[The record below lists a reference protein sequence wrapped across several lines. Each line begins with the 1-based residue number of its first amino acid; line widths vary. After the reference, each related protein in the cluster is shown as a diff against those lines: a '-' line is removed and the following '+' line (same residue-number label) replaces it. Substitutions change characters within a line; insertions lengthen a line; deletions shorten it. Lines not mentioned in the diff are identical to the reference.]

1 MAGLSDT
8 FKPVNVAEEKD
19 ELGRPIN
26 RLGDTLKSTP
36 VPQAAPAAPEPTPV
50 SEEPAPV
57 QEEPVVTEPGVFKPR
72 FDREGNPLVS
82 DVDTQTEEAIPVD
95 LPPTAIEPVT
105 GLDSIDTFKPR
116 FDREGNPL
124 STEQVESNEKNAT
137 TWNFLPEGV
146 EAQTYTVDDFYTD
159 DKLIKPIL
167 AHMSDRRGSSWVKE
181 HSQEEVIDAFV
192 QERRSTS
199 SGNTVRGLAD
209 FSYIKS
215 LEGDADRVRNTAEAY
230 SIFDNAEGS
239 FSKSSSWSNLG
250 QAVVD
255 YTQGVILDP
264 INLVTLGWGKLATG
278 AGGRIATEAVK
289 RQGIKEFGKVL
300 AAQLGKGATQEVA
313 TKAARSAGNTVMS
326 RIIREGSESAAM
338 TATNRAAAKALAS
351 KNGIA
356 RLAQTSALKDIAGTT
371 AIDGIVNAGME
382 TLYQGN
388 LIELGVRDDVDE
400 LAVGLAFV
408 GGAVLGGVQAAR
420 VLTKGASGVKMP
432 SLEVEIPTT
441 KNLITE
447 LTDSLKAYSDE
458 TVPKSGTWAQKV
470 SAGKDVRAPDTEFF
484 QDLLLGRAN
493 ADTGEVYF
501 KGLAQITNE
510 RGLVHVK
517 KNRDD
522 LYSDWMSD
530 IIKDASPEEVS
541 DLVSVLK
548 QNFKMN
554 FKELDGI
561 SPEDFG
567 NLFARKSSESGSSL
581 GAIGRAAQITNQIDI
596 SKLDVATFVD
606 KALDAGWSSAGSVGK
621 VGKLVSD
628 YQGRVVRLLVAHPS
642 TSALN
647 VSGWAGGAAFNTV
660 SDLSQALLHVGHGTM
675 KAVVG
680 SQGAKADLDVGF
692 GMLKSV
698 GNRMRLL
705 LDNRATGEAFEDYM
719 RVRSQ
724 FLGDLN
730 DITSGGVEQTTKDLF
745 SGKLSPKELMVGSRV
760 DSVVDGLQRATFVQG
775 QDALTKS
782 QEFMYQIDKALRTTG
797 VKLEDGSTLRFKG
810 GYNEFFD
817 STKNPALSQVMR
829 TKEYRELEA
838 GAVNRTMEGIFSK
851 SFKGKDAIGEV
862 AAVIE
867 DARKIPGIG
876 LMVPFGRFFNNTVS
890 FSTAATPLGL
900 VMKAMGKYEDRS
912 FKEVFSKAL
921 VGTTLIYTMADR
933 ETYLRGLGLGIGQD
947 IDNTGEVVD
956 VKFDYPASF
965 FKYAARIASYH
976 MEGKE
981 VPKEIT
987 AQFEKQFGLGGLTK
1001 NLTTTQNDIVA
1012 VAEALISGDTAAA
1025 WAETK
1030 GVMGSVGA
1038 QVVAAATRPIGAV
1051 NTAVG
1056 VMNRDTYI
1064 TPDRRQGLGH
1074 VANTALRNFDQI
1086 SLLLTGKEPVQKYSS
1101 AQGAV
1106 DVQPTALI
1114 GARTLNLT
1122 NTERLLNNVGI
1133 EPFTLNI
1140 AVSIANK
1147 APEAANRYHNIFFS
1161 YINDKATYEW
1171 EENDFANK
1179 PERYKRIMVDN
1190 IVANAKKYAETML
1203 YVEGSR
1209 DPNNDMSIRFSLH
1222 KKYPAADLEWAV
1234 AEMGLED
1241 IGDATTVQLAGI
1253 KGLIESRDTMDYL
1266 AGINK

>member
-26 RLGDTLKSTP
+26 RLEEGVSALS
-36 VPQAAPAAPEPTPV
+36 AAPVDQGATPAPGPTPV
-50 SEEPAPV
+50 SEPEV
-57 QEEPVVTEPGVFKPR
+57 
-72 FDREGNPLVS
+72 
-82 DVDTQTEEAIPVD
+82 EEAPKETPSWYKPSYDGSGQPLEGTVD
-95 LPPTAIEPVT
+95 VQMSEAMPPQQAVT
-105 GLDSIDTFKPR
+105 TGVDKPAWFNPSYDASGR
-116 FDREGNPL
+116 PL
-124 STEQVESNEKNAT
+124 STREVQAATQMEETGT

-146 EAQTYTVDDFYTD
+146 EAQSYTVDDFYTD
-159 DKLIKPIL
+159 EKLIKPIM
-167 AHMSDRRGSSWVKE
+167 AHMEARRGSSWVSKQ
-181 HSQEEVIDAFV
+181 SQEDVIDAFV

-199 SGNTVRGLAD
+199 AGNSIRGLAD
-209 FSYIKS
+209 FAYLKG
-215 LEGDADRVRNTAEAY
+215 LEGDTDRLRSAAEAY

-239 FSKSSSWSNLG
+239 FSENSSWSNSG
-250 QAVVD
+250 QAVID
-255 YTQGVILDP
+255 YMQGVLLDP
-264 INLVTLGWGKLATG
+264 INLATLGWGKLVTG
-278 AGGRIATEAVK
+278 GGTRIATEAVK
-289 RQGIKEFGKVL
+289 REGIKEFGRVL
-300 AAQLGKGATQEVA
+300 AAQTAKGIAQEAAV
-313 TKAARSAGNTVMS
+313 KAARSAGNTTMA
-326 RIIREGSESAAM
+326 RIIREGSEQVAASAV
-338 TATNRAAAKALAS
+338 NRQAARALAS

-356 RLAQTSALKDIAGTT
+356 RLAQTGALKDIAGTV
-371 AIDGIVNAGME
+371 AIDGVVNAGME
-382 TLYQGN
+382 ALYQGN
-388 LIELGVRDDVDE
+388 LIELGVRKDVDE
-400 LAVGLAFV
+400 LGIGLAFV
-408 GGAVLGGVQAAR
+408 GGAVLGGIQAAR
-420 VLTKGASGVKMP
+420 ILTKGASSIKMP

-441 KNLITE
+441 KNLMTE
-447 LTDSLKAYSDE
+447 LTDSLAAYSDE

-470 SAGKDVRAPDTEFF
+470 SEGRDVRSPDTEFF

-501 KGLAQITNE
+501 KGLAQLTTE

-517 KNRDD
+517 KNKED

-530 IIKDASPEEVS
+530 IIKDASPKEIDEF
-541 DLVSVLK
+541 VSVLK

-561 SPEDFG
+561 SPDDFG
-567 NLFARKSSESGSSL
+567 NLFARKSSESGASL
-581 GAIGRAAQITNQIDI
+581 GAIGRAAQLNQVDI
-596 SKLDVATFVD
+596 SKLDVGSFVD
-606 KALDAGWSSAGSVGK
+606 KALDAGWSSGK
-621 VGKLVSD
+621 FSGKTGKLVSD

-675 KAVVG
+675 KSVVG
-680 SQGAKADLDVGF
+680 SAGAKADIDVGF
-692 GMLKSV
+692 GMLRSV
-698 GNRMRLL
+698 GNRARLL
-705 LDNRATGEAFEDYM
+705 LDNRATGEAFEDYLN
-719 RVRSQ
+719 VRSQ

-730 DITSGGVEQTTKDLF
+730 DVTSGGVEQTTKNLF
-745 SGKLSPKELMVGSRV
+745 DGKLSPTELMMGSRV

-797 VKLEDGSTLRFKG
+797 VKMEDGTTLRFKG

-817 STKNPALSQVMR
+817 STKNPAISQIMR
-829 TKEYRELEA
+829 TKQYREMEA
-838 GAVNRTMEGIFSK
+838 GAVSRTMEGIFSK

-890 FSTAATPLGL
+890 FSTSATPLGL

-933 ETYLRGLGLGIGQD
+933 ESYLRELGLGIGQD

-976 MEGKE
+976 MEGVP
-981 VPKEIT
+981 VPKEIV

-1001 NLTTTQNDIVA
+1001 NLTTTQSDIIA
-1012 VAEALISGDTAAA
+1012 VTEALMSGDTAAA
-1025 WAETK
+1025 WQETK
-1030 GVMGSVGA
+1030 GVMGKVGA

-1051 NTAVG
+1051 NTVVG
-1056 VMNRDTYI
+1056 VMNRDTYL

-1074 VANTALRNFDQI
+1074 IANTALRNFDQI
-1086 SLLLTGKEPVQKYSS
+1086 SLLLTGNKPVQKFSA

-1122 NTERLLNNVGI
+1122 FTERLLNNVGI
-1133 EPFTLNI
+1133 ETYTINE
-1140 AVSIANK
+1140 AVSLANK
-1147 APEAANRYHNIFFS
+1147 APEQANRYHEIYFN
-1161 YINDKATYEW
+1161 YIEEESKYQW
-1171 EENDFANK
+1171 EQNDFARK
-1179 PERYKRIMVDN
+1179 PEAYKSLVQKK

-1209 DPNNDMSIRFSLH
+1209 DPNNNMNMIFSIH
-1222 KKYPAADLEWAV
+1222 KKNSEADVDWAV
-1234 AEMGLED
+1234 EQMGLQD
-1241 IGDATTVQLAGI
+1241 IGEATAVQLAGI
-1253 KGLIESRDTMDYL
+1253 QALIQGKDTMDYL
-1266 AGINK
+1266 EGARR